1 MERDK
6 SLAPYGIVRGTEES
20 PEEARSEG
28 APQLQWR
35 REHFG
40 DAWCFGM
47 TAKASSSVPEPTR

>member
-1 MERDK
+1 MEKDK
-6 SLAPYGIVRGTEES
+6 SLAPYGSVRGTEES

-40 DAWCFGM
+40 DACIL
-47 TAKASSSVPEPTR
+47 E